1 VTFAPRLRLNDLI
14 ERVPIESS
22 GSRVGLLIDV
32 FTQRRILSAFYDKAN
47 AELRVQLDELRRRS
61 RQLTRTRANLFA
73 TTDAALRL
81 L

>member
-1 VTFAPRLRLNDLI
+1 MDLI

-47 AELRVQLDELRRRS
+47 AELRVQLDELRRDLVS
-61 RQLTRTRANLFA
+61 
-73 TTDAALRL
+73 
-81 L
+81 